1 MLSHTTIAAAAAD
14 SLRRRILAG
23 ELTDGTPL
31 RQDALAQEFGVSR
44 IPIREALFQLEAE
57 GLVTVKPHR
66 GAVVSSLSPGEIEEI
81 LELRMLLEPRLLVR
95 SAPRLTSEDFAE
107 LAAILA
113 ELNAEVRAHRPARWG
128 ELNTR
133 LHLAF
138 YRHAGQPRTLAIVT
152 NLLQQCDRLTRVHL
166 SLSRGFKRA
175 EDEHAELLSLCRDGL
190 IERASSRLLAHIAHV
205 RDDLIDFLATKT
217 RR

>member
-1 MLSHTTIAAAAAD
+1 MTTALHDLTAVELAD
-14 SLRRRILAG
+14 AYRTGR
-23 ELTDGTPL
+23 
-31 RQDALAQEFGVSR
+31 
-44 IPIREALFQLEAE
+44 
-57 GLVTVKPHR
+57 
-66 GAVVSSLSPGEIEEI
+66 LSPVEATRAALDRISAC
-81 LELRMLLEPRLLVR
+81 EPK
-95 SAPRLTSEDFAE
+95 
-107 LAAILA
+107 
-113 ELNAEVRAHRPARWG
+113 LNAEVRAHRPARWG